1 MPLPEP
7 ILDDRSYNEI
17 LSEALARIPVH
28 TPEWTNFT
36 ESDPGVTIVQLFA
49 FMTESL
55 LYRANR
61 VPERNRLRFLNLLG
75 EGLQPATPATGL
87 VTFDASREVEAHT
100 LEGGAEVF
108 AGQIP
113 FRTRD
118 GLDVLPVEGRVY
130 YKAELDPTAKAEV
143 QALYDQLYAS
153 FLEAGA
159 EAEPYE
165 TRLLEPPTPGAAL
178 PVVDL
183 ATGPVDGALWLALLA
198 PRNADPEATRRAI
211 AGKTLTLA
219 IVPAVS
225 ETARVL
231 PPGNDTA
238 DDERQADLRFERP
251 DLRDITGADPDA
263 VPPARYAALPAR
275 AFDNVLA
282 APGVVEI
289 QLPDEAALGTWTGQE
304 PLEAGVGDYPPSLE
318 DDQVADRVITWVRIR
333 VADTSGDGSASATA
347 RLSTIGVN
355 GAVVEQRAEVAAEF
369 VGLGTGEPDQSFSL
383 VTTPVLMESVRLT
396 VNGEVWSR
404 IDDLTAADAEVQRQ
418 GAAFV
423 TAPTPIGGER
433 VRVYTLDRASGAI
446 RFGDGLHGARPP
458 KGAVIQA
465 SYASGGGTRGLV
477 GIGAISKGAA
487 LPSSVKVTNPV
498 PTWGASDAETVAA
511 AEKRIPATL
520 AHRHR
525 LVTEADFEEITR
537 RTPGV
542 DVGRV
547 EVLSVTRPTGTG
559 GAVVGDAAGAVTV
572 LVIPA
577 TDAEQPD
584 APRPDR
590 LFLNAICA
598 YLDPRRLIT
607 TEVHVRG
614 PVYVPVYVS
623 VGIGAVPGQD
633 LATVRE
639 GVKAALTEFLS
650 PLVGGYG
657 EDGWPLGNA
666 VEMATLLAVAARVDG
681 VARVNGLLLG
691 TEAGAVG
698 TSVAVQGLQLPRLA
712 GLAVQ
717 AGDPLPLDGLLGT
730 SEDGPARVPVP
741 VVPATC

>member
-7 ILDDRSYNEI
+7 VIDDRSYNEI

-28 TPEWTNFT
+28 TPEWTNFA
-36 ESDPGVTIVQLFA
+36 ESDPGVTLVQLFA

-75 EGLQPATPATGL
+75 EGLQPATPAAGL
-87 VTFDASREVEAHT
+87 VTFDAAREVEAHA
-100 LEGGAEVF
+100 LAGGTEVF
-108 AGQIP
+108 AGGVP

-130 YKAELDPTAKAEV
+130 YKAALGPAAKAEV

-153 FLEAGA
+153 FLEAGT

-178 PVVDL
+178 PILDL
-183 ATGPVDGALWLALLA
+183 ASGPVDGALWLALLA
-198 PRNADPEATRRAI
+198 PRTADPEATRRAI

-219 IVPAVS
+219 IVPAVT
-225 ETARVL
+225 EAARVL
-231 PPGNDTA
+231 PPGNRTA
-238 DDERQADLRFERP
+238 GDERQADLRFERP
-251 DLRDITGADPDA
+251 DLRDITGADPEA

-282 APGVVEI
+282 GPGVVEL
-289 QLPDEAALGTWTGQE
+289 QLPGEGALGTWTGQE

-318 DDQVADRVITWVRIR
+318 DAAVANRVITWIRIR
-333 VADTSGDGSASATA
+333 VGDTGGSGSATA
-347 RLSTIGVN
+347 RLSFVGVN
-355 GAVVEQRAEVAAEF
+355 GAVVEQRAEVSAEF
-369 VGLGTGEPDQSFSL
+369 VGLGTGEPDQAFAL
-383 VTTPVLMESVRLT
+383 VATPVLPESVALT
-396 VNGEVWSR
+396 VNGETWGR
-404 IDDLTAADAEVQRQ
+404 IDDLTAAGAEVQPK

-423 TAPTPIGGER
+423 TPPAGGER
-433 VRVYTLDRASGAI
+433 VRVYALDPASGAV

-487 LPSSVKVTNPV
+487 LPSSVKVLNPV

-511 AEKRIPATL
+511 AERRIPATL

-525 LVTEADFEEITR
+525 LVTESDFEEITR

-547 EVLSVTRPTGTG
+547 EVLPVTRPTGTA
-559 GAVVGDAAGAVTV
+559 GAVVGEAAGAVTV

-577 TDAEQPD
+577 ADAEQPD

-590 LFLNAICA
+590 LFLNAVCA

-639 GVKAALTEFLS
+639 GVKAALTVFLS

-657 EDGWPLGNA
+657 ARGWPLGNA
-666 VEMATLLAVAARVDG
+666 VETATLLAVAARVDG

-691 TEAGAVG
+691 TDAGAAG

-717 AGDPLPLDGLLGT
+717 AGDPLPLDGLLGVA
-730 SEDGPARVPVP
+730 EEGPARVPVP